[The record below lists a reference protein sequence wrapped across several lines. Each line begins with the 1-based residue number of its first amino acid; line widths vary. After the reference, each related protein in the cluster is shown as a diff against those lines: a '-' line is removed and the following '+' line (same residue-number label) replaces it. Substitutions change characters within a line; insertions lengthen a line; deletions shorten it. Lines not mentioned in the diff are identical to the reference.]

1 MFCSNCGQRLT
12 DDAKHCPNCGVLIR
26 RDTAEPDPGR
36 PEEPKAPEAYS
47 YGAAAGNE
55 QPRQDPYA
63 NPYADPYGH
72 PAAGA
77 GAGAG
82 AYAYAAAPQPTKA
95 DGYAL
100 TGLILG
106 IVSGVC
112 CCLPFI
118 GLPCAVLGII
128 FSAKGL
134 KSESRKAM
142 AVIGLILSII
152 FVCCNLVT
160 AYSFIKALSNP
171 DAWADILNG
180 ADFDYG
186 FDFRL
191 R

>member
-26 RDTAEPDPGR
+26 RDTEAQPDPGR
-36 PEEPKAPEAYS
+36 PEEPKSPESYS
-47 YGAAAGNE
+47 YGTSGE
-55 QPRQDPYA
+55 SPRPAQDPYA
-63 NPYADPYGH
+63 NPYSDPYSRPAADPYAS
-72 PAAGA
+72 PYGA
-77 GAGAG
+77 
-82 AYAYAAAPQPTKA
+82 PVQRTKA

-100 TGLILG
+100 TGLILS

-112 CCLPFI
+112 CCIPFI
-118 GLPCAVLGII
+118 GLPCAILGII

-152 FVCCNLVT
+152 FTVCNAAT
-160 AYSFIKALSNP
+160 GYSVIVALANP
-171 DAWADILNG
+171 DAWQDIMESAG
-180 ADFDYG
+180 FDYG
-186 FDFRL
+186 FEFRF

>member
-26 RDTAEPDPGR
+26 RDTDAQTDPGR
-36 PEEPKAPEAYS
+36 PEEPKGPEAYS
-47 YGAAAGNE
+47 YGAAAENE
-55 QPRQDPYA
+55 RPAQDPYA
-63 NPYADPYGH
+63 NPYSDPYGR
-72 PAAGA
+72 PASGPDPRAT
-77 GAGAG
+77 
-82 AYAYAAAPQPTKA
+82 AYGTPVPPTKA

-112 CCLPFI
+112 CCVPFI
-118 GLPCAVLGII
+118 GLPCAILGII

-134 KSESRKAM
+134 QSTERKAM

-152 FVCCNLVT
+152 FVFC
-160 AYSFIKALSNP
+160 
-171 DAWADILNG
+171 NG
-180 ADFDYG
+180 ATGYSAIVGLAHPEAWKEFFNSAGFDY
-186 FDFRL
+186 DSIFRF